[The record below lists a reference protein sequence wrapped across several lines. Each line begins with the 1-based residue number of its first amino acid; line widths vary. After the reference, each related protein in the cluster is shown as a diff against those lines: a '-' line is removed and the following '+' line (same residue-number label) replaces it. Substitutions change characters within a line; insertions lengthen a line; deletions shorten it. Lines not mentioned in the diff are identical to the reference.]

1 MAYPISKF
9 IVPPIFKLW
18 LRKVNGLE
26 NIPRD
31 EPFIMAANH
40 TSYYETLLLPCIVVQ
55 VLNKKIHAWVNERY
69 WSSPIVKFFLD
80 LWGGIP
86 VYLVKE
92 KNLKENNSAA
102 FQSALRYL
110 KNGEI
115 MMIFPEGRRS
125 RDGKLQKAYSGA
137 AKLTL
142 LSKVP
147 VLPIGVTGSGEVL
160 PKGKIF
166 PRFARC
172 EVNIGKPMYFKKYYN
187 KKINDNDLEKITR
200 QVMKEIG
207 KLIGQ
212 KYSY

>member
-9 IVPPIFKLW
+9 IVLPVFKLW
-18 LRKVNGLE
+18 LRKADGLK

-40 TSYYETLLLPCIVVQ
+40 ASYYETLLLPCIIVQ
-55 VLNKKIHAWVNERY
+55 VLNKKMHALVNERY
-69 WSSPIVKFFLD
+69 WDSPIANFFLD
-80 LWGGIP
+80 LWECIP
-86 VYLVKE
+86 VYLGKE
-92 KNLKENNSAA
+92 ENLKGKNGAA

-125 RDGKLQKAYSGA
+125 SDGKLQKAYSGT
-137 AKLTL
+137 AKLAL

-147 VLPIGVTGSGEVL
+147 VLPIGVIGSSKVL

-172 EVNIGKPMYFKKYYN
+172 EVKIGKPMYFKKYYN
-187 KKINDNDLEKITR
+187 KKINNQILEGATKDIME
-200 QVMKEIG
+200 QIG

-212 KYSY
+212 KYNY